1 MTALPIGDR
10 IFEVGAS
17 HPDRQLFD
25 CLMPTPHGTTY
36 NAYLIEGSEKTALID
51 AVDPLKTDVL
61 MNNLTEA
68 GVEKIDYLITLHTE
82 QDHSGSNAAVLNRY
96 PMAQVVGSEKVREM
110 LATHL
115 NFDPAKVRV
124 V

>member
-1 MTALPIGDR
+1 MTVLPIGDR

-61 MNNLTEA
+61 MNNLTAA
-68 GVEKIDYLITLHTE
+68 GVEKID
-82 QDHSGSNAAVLNRY
+82 
-96 PMAQVVGSEKVREM
+96 
-110 LATHL
+110 
-115 NFDPAKVRV
+115 
-124 V
+124 